1 MVKALTY
8 IGLLTTAKAL
18 SSFSFLLQKLK
29 MMKLLTILSALSL
42 LACSHARNV
51 NFGPQHHGI
60 SVQNLKK

>member
-1 MVKALTY
+1 MVQALTY
-8 IGLLTTAKAL
+8 IVLLTTATAL

-51 NFGPQHHGI
+51 NFGPQQQGI
-60 SVQNLKK
+60 RVQNLKK